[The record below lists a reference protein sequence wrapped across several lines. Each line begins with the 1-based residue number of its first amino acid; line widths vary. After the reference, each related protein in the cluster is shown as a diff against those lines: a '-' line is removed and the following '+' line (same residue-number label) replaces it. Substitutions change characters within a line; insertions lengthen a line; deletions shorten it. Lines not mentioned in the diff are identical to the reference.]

1 MNVNSSIIRIVGL
14 LGEIPEKSSDKLFQ
28 KFRNAG
34 YRRDLYPV
42 DTNGTKDTRSLQF
55 LRDYFYPDFRN
66 LMFLTDIEE
75 ETFRY
80 IKLDNRK
87 ISLTY
92 GRGER
97 KKTYPIG
104 ILKSELY
111 LFKEQI
117 GLFSI
122 SIEIQEPHKNLDDI
136 SNIISVVKN
145 FDTELENGTLW
156 HHWISKE
163 LLANIPLRSTD
174 ERIVSS
180 DEYSGSKFKV
190 YSVLDF
196 EPERQERKNHL
207 YDIATSSPL
216 GAGFGRGFNAPDEQY
231 FDQIMTNRI
240 AVFTNWEAVCLFDS
254 FCCIGDKNLNEPGS
268 ISYISWDYTY
278 FRIYLYR
285 LFFKYNLYRYNSM
298 INEADAKKILLRDHF
313 ESFLNKY
320 NIGHISFNFLGNELF
335 NKTGHALELD
345 KELIT
350 FRERINNFSKVL
362 QEERESKTN
371 NLLQIVTLLSGITSV
386 APLIDMVNQAEKY
399 LAWNPIIFYS
409 IVSIIILTIVTGI
422 IYYIFPE
429 LFKKIWKRKTSNLE

>member
-1 MNVNSSIIRIVGL
+1 M
-14 LGEIPEKSSDKLFQ
+14 GEIPEKSSDKLFQ

-145 FDTELENGTLW
+145 FDTELENGVKLEVKTNAVKFKL
-156 HHWISKE
+156 SNNSA
-163 LLANIPLRSTD
+163 LLAYEAVVALSA
-174 ERIVSS
+174 
-180 DEYSGSKFKV
+180 
-190 YSVLDF
+190 LAA
-196 EPERQERKNHL
+196 L
-207 YDIATSSPL
+207 IAREEDTTPV
-216 GAGFGRGFNAPDEQY
+216 NKAPDPE
-231 FDQIMTNRI
+231 N
-240 AVFTNWEAVCLFDS
+240 AVAFT
-254 FCCIGDKNLNEPGS
+254 
-268 ISYISWDYTY
+268 
-278 FRIYLYR
+278 
-285 LFFKYNLYRYNSM
+285 
-298 INEADAKKILLRDHF
+298 
-313 ESFLNKY
+313 
-320 NIGHISFNFLGNELF
+320 
-335 NKTGHALELD
+335 
-345 KELIT
+345 
-350 FRERINNFSKVL
+350 
-362 QEERESKTN
+362 
-371 NLLQIVTLLSGITSV
+371 
-386 APLIDMVNQAEKY
+386 
-399 LAWNPIIFYS
+399 
-409 IVSIIILTIVTGI
+409 
-422 IYYIFPE
+422 
-429 LFKKIWKRKTSNLE
+429 

>member
-196 EPERQERKNHL
+196 EHERQERKNHL

-285 LFFKYNLYRYNSM
+285 LFFKYN
-298 INEADAKKILLRDHF
+298 EANAKKILLRDQF

-335 NKTGHALELD
+335 NKTGQALELD

-350 FRERINNFSKVL
+350 FRERINNLSKVL

>member
-1 MNVNSSIIRIVGL
+1 MKVNSSIIRIVGL
-14 LGEIPEKSSDKLFQ
+14 LGEIPEKSADKLFQ
-28 KFRNAG
+28 KFRDAG
-34 YRRDLYPV
+34 YHRDLYPV
-42 DTNGTKDTRSLQF
+42 DANGAKDTRSLQF
-55 LRDYFYPDFRN
+55 LRDYFYPNFRN
-66 LMFLTDIEE
+66 LMFLKDNED

-80 IKLDNRK
+80 IKLDNRTV
-87 ISLTY
+87 SLTY
-92 GRGER
+92 GRDER
-97 KKTYPIG
+97 KRIYSIG

-122 SIEIQEPHKNLDDI
+122 SIEIQEAHKNIEDI

-145 FDTELENGTLW
+145 FDAELENGTLW
-156 HHWISKE
+156 HDWISKE

-174 ERIVSS
+174 ESIVSS

-196 EPERQERKNHL
+196 EHERQERKSHL

-240 AVFTNWEAVCLFDS
+240 AVFKNWEAVCLFDS

-268 ISYISWDYTY
+268 VSYISWDYTY

-298 INEADAKKILLRDHF
+298 INEADSKKILLRDHF

-371 NLLQIVTLLSGITSV
+371 NLLQIVTVLSGLSSV
-386 APLIDMVNQAEKY
+386 APAIDMINQAEQY
-399 LAWNPIIFYS
+399 LQWPRIIYYGL
-409 IVSIIILTIVTGI
+409 VSIITLTIISGI

-429 LFKKIWKRKTSNLE
+429 LFKKLWKKRPSNLD

>member
-196 EPERQERKNHL
+196 EHERQERKNHL
-207 YDIATSSPL
+207 YDIATSSPI

-268 ISYISWDYTY
+268 ISYVSWDYTY

-298 INEADAKKILLRDHF
+298 INEANAKKILLRDQF

-335 NKTGHALELD
+335 NKTGQALELD

-350 FRERINNFSKVL
+350 FRERINNLSKVL

-386 APLIDMVNQAEKY
+386 APLIDMVNQVEKY

>member
-1 MNVNSSIIRIVGL
+1 MKVNSSIIRIVGL

-28 KFRNAG
+28 KFRDIG

-42 DTNGTKDTRSLQF
+42 DPTGKKDLRSVQF

-66 LMFLTDIEE
+66 IMFLTDNQEE
-75 ETFRY
+75 IFRY
-80 IKLDNRK
+80 TK
-87 ISLTY
+87 IDTRIVSLIY
-92 GRGER
+92 GRGE
-97 KKTYPIG
+97 KKRAYPVG

-122 SIEIQEPHKNLDDI
+122 SIEIQEDHKNLEDI

-145 FDTELENGTLW
+145 FDAELENGTLW

-163 LLANIPLRSTD
+163 LLSNIPLRSTD
-174 ERIVSS
+174 DNIVSS

-196 EPERQERKNHL
+196 EHERQERKNHL

-216 GAGFGRGFNAPDEQY
+216 GAGFGRGFFAPDEQY
-231 FDQIMTNRI
+231 FEQIMTNRI

-298 INEADAKKILLRDHF
+298 INEVDAKTIRLRDQF

-320 NIGHISFNFLGNELF
+320 NISHISFNFLGNELF
-335 NKTGHALELD
+335 NKTGQALELD
-345 KELIT
+345 KELST
-350 FRERINNFSKVL
+350 FGERINNLSKVL

-371 NLLQIVTLLSGITSV
+371 NLLQIVTLLSGISSV
-386 APLIDMVNQAEKY
+386 SPLIDMINQAEKY
-399 LAWNPIIFYS
+399 LSWNPIIFYGL
-409 IVSIIILTIVTGI
+409 VSIIILSIVTGI

-429 LFKKIWKRKTSNLE
+429 LFKKIWKKKTSNLE

>member
-196 EPERQERKNHL
+196 EHERQ
-207 YDIATSSPL
+207 
-216 GAGFGRGFNAPDEQY
+216 
-231 FDQIMTNRI
+231 
-240 AVFTNWEAVCLFDS
+240 
-254 FCCIGDKNLNEPGS
+254 
-268 ISYISWDYTY
+268 
-278 FRIYLYR
+278 
-285 LFFKYNLYRYNSM
+285 
-298 INEADAKKILLRDHF
+298 
-313 ESFLNKY
+313 
-320 NIGHISFNFLGNELF
+320 
-335 NKTGHALELD
+335 
-345 KELIT
+345 
-350 FRERINNFSKVL
+350 
-362 QEERESKTN
+362 
-371 NLLQIVTLLSGITSV
+371 
-386 APLIDMVNQAEKY
+386 
-399 LAWNPIIFYS
+399 
-409 IVSIIILTIVTGI
+409 
-422 IYYIFPE
+422 
-429 LFKKIWKRKTSNLE
+429 